1 MTESQPTPLVVTF
14 TANPSIDRTIALDAE
29 LRRGEVQRAVSI
41 TEQAAGKG
49 INVARVVA
57 ASGYQVSAVCA
68 GLDEQYSMLAARSA
82 EPPRQSKKKRS
93 NGIRLS
99 ARNCHVAVASC

>member
-68 GLDEQYSMLAARSA
+68 GLDEQ
-82 EPPRQSKKKRS
+82 
-93 NGIRLS
+93 
-99 ARNCHVAVASC
+99 